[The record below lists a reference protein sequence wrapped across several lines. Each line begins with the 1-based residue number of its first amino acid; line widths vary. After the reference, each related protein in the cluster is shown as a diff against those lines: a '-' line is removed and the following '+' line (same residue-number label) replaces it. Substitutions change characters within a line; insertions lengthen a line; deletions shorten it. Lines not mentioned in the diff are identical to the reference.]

1 MKYIK
6 ISFSLLF
13 LALVSCKKV
22 VDIKDTDFIGG
33 AVALQTVT
41 NTEQGII
48 GAYAGMSM
56 SMGVLLNSY
65 FADEVKRAEFYNAA
79 TTHEWTFTSSDVTI
93 RDNFTA
99 MIPYYKVID
108 RVNRVL
114 VALPA
119 AKATKAGDDAL
130 RLRLEGE
137 ALFMRAYSHFELYR
151 FYCANYTP
159 DGLAMPYITEPTIA
173 PQARIKM
180 SEYFQK
186 MSDDIAKAKTL
197 LPNNLTDVKRATRL
211 AATGLQA
218 RIALYKMD
226 WPNAI
231 TFSTEYISAIPL
243 ASKADFKGIWL
254 DENNQEVAFKIPR
267 DIGSL
272 WYGRAT
278 TTGGVTKIGTVTWAP
293 SDKLYNSFDQVND
306 IRFKSYLVD
315 EPLLMADAGRQT
327 HLVKKYP
334 GTGYTTSSEN
344 VGDSK
349 VFRTGEMYLIRAEA
363 RAETNLV
370 SGANSA
376 ESDLNVLRAARITGY
391 TNVTLSSK
399 QAAIDAIMQERF
411 KELAY
416 EGHRFWDLRR
426 KGLPVQRL
434 LSDAPTSSA
443 GITLPASDIHWL
455 LPIPDAEM
463 KANKLMVQNPGY
475 AN

>member
-6 ISFSLLF
+6 LSFAFLF
-13 LALVSCKKV
+13 LSLVSCKKV
-22 VDIKDTDFIGG
+22 VDIKDTNFVGG
-33 AVALQTVT
+33 SVALQSVA
-41 NTEQGII
+41 NAEQGII
-48 GAYAGMSM
+48 GAYAGMTI
-56 SMGVLLNSY
+56 SMGILLNSY

-79 TTHEWTFTSSDVTI
+79 TTHEWTFTSTDITI

-99 MIPYYKVID
+99 MTPYYRVID

-114 VALPA
+114 VALPN
-119 AKATKAGDDAL
+119 AKAKNAGDEAL
-130 RLRLEGE
+130 RSKLEGE
-137 ALFMRAYSHFELYR
+137 ALFLRAFCHFELYR

-173 PQARIKM
+173 AQARIKM
-180 SEYFQK
+180 SDYFQK
-186 MSDDIAKAKTL
+186 LSDDLTKAKPL
-197 LPNNLTDVKRATRL
+197 LPNNLTDIKRATRL
-211 AATGLQA
+211 AVTGLQA
-218 RIALYKMD
+218 RMALYKMD

-231 TFSTEYISAIPL
+231 TYTTEYINAIPL
-243 ASKADFKGIWL
+243 ASRADFKGIWL
-254 DENNQEVAFKIPR
+254 DENNAEVAFKLPK

-278 TTGGVTKIGTVTWAP
+278 STGGVTKIGTVTWAP
-293 SDKLYNSFDQVND
+293 SDKLFDSYDQQND
-306 IRFKSYLVD
+306 IRFDSYLVD
-315 EPLLMADAGRQT
+315 EPLLQVDPTRQN
-327 HLVKKYP
+327 HLVKKYA
-334 GTGYTTSSEN
+334 GGGYTTASEN
-344 VGDSK
+344 QADGK

-376 ESDLNVLRAARITGY
+376 ESDLNTLRAARISGY
-391 TNVTLSSK
+391 TDVTLSSK
-399 QAAIDAIMQERF
+399 QAAIDAIMEERF
-411 KELAY
+411 KELAF

-426 KGLPVQRL
+426 RGLPVQRQP
-434 LSDAPTSSA
+434 SDAPTTSA
-443 GITLPASDIHWL
+443 GITLPANDIHWL